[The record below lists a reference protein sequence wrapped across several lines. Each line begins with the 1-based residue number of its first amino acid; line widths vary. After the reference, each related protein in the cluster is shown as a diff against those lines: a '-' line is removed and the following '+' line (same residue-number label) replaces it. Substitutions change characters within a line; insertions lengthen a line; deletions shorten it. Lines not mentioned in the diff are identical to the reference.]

1 MACRPL
7 QLGASDWVSVS
18 TPATAGVQTVG
29 VNEGNATHT
38 FRGWFCNNEAY
49 RAASGI
55 HRQAGGRGYDGINVY
70 CGQLEQARH
79 SAALNFSDF
88 AWDQTIGGTGWLLNL
103 TKDGV
108 LLDNGS
114 GLSGEDVEP
123 YLAASDNDTADYDS
137 SKEVYVLP
145 GSGYG
150 ATASQRP
157 AGIPENSFAETG
169 SCASN
174 ILKVDQEDSTCSLT
188 VTGRPDLSIS
198 ISAPAGVYH
207 APGDTMDMSVSATNL
222 GPGTV
227 QTSDGFAIT
236 VSVPAGWTASPVPG
250 CTVSGQTVS
259 CAIST
264 PLSPAPVPGGSGGNI
279 GFTIPLVANSNAV
292 SGSYPLVASLDRS
305 VSDGDTDPTNDDFV
319 LSNDQVQGTVQ
330 FVKLPRLTL
339 RKTTLDDVG
348 SFTFTGN
355 NGWETQ
361 TITTVSQ
368 GVAQPGATQIL
379 AEVDVQTVISETLPP
394 NWVLDDVVCLG
405 MGAGGTVSFDEN
417 SFTLSPEAVAVD
429 SEIDCAVINQ
439 KVLLNTSKSSDVGNG
454 VGVQA
459 GDTITCTLT
468 TQVTGGTTSQNLVL
482 SDTLG
487 AGLDFGSVTA
497 PGSFVPETGS
507 APNLSFTLPAG
518 TAAGT
523 YSVSYTATVSDS
535 ASGSVSNSA
544 VANIGD
550 CSPCATT
557 NPLVELS
564 TSKAS
569 DVGDGVGVQ
578 AGDTI
583 TYTLTTQVT
592 RGTTTQELVLTDT
605 LGAGL
610 DFGSVTAPG
619 AFVSDTSGAPTL
631 TFTLPTGTAA
641 GTYSVSYT
649 ATVSDSASGSVS
661 NSAVANI
668 GDCSPCATTNPLVEL
683 STSKA
688 SDVGDGVGVQ
698 AGDTITYT
706 LTTQVTGG
714 TTTQELVLTDT
725 LGAGLDFGS
734 VTAPGA
740 FVPDTSGAPILSF
753 TLPTGTAA
761 GTYSVSYTAT
771 VSDSASGS
779 VSNSAVA
786 DVGDC
791 SPCATTNP
799 LVELSTSK
807 ASDVGDGVG
816 VQAGDTITYTLTTV
830 VTGGV
835 TTQELLLTDTL
846 GAGLVFGS
854 VTAPGSFV
862 PEAGSAPN
870 LSFTL
875 PAGTAAGT
883 YSVSYTATVSDSASG
898 PVSNSAV
905 ANIGD
910 CSPCA
915 TTNPL
920 VELST
925 SKASD
930 VGNSVGVQAGDTIT
944 YTLTTLVTGGT
955 TTQELVLTDTLGA
968 GLDFGSVTAPGL
980 FVPETGS
987 APNLSFTLPTGTA
1000 AGTYSV
1006 SYTATVSDSA
1016 SGSVSNSAVANIGD
1030 CSPCATTN
1038 PLVELSTSKASDVGD
1053 GVGVQAG
1060 DTITYTLT
1068 VQVTGGTTT
1077 QDLVVTDT
1085 LGAGLDFGNVT
1096 ALGPFAADTGSAPEL
1111 SFTLPVGTSE
1121 GTHSVSYTATVS
1133 DSATLEVQNN
1143 AVANIG
1149 DCSPCTTTNPLV
1161 ELSTSKISDVGN
1173 GVGVQAGDTITYTL
1187 TTVVTGGVTT
1197 QDLVLSD
1204 TLGAGLDFGSVTAP
1218 GAFVPDTGSAPNLS
1232 FTLPAGTAAG
1242 TYSVSYTATVSDS
1255 ASGSVSNSAVADVG
1269 DCSPCATTNPLVELS
1284 TSKASDVG
1292 DGVGVQAGDMIT
1304 YTLTTLVTGGTTTQ
1318 DLVLTDTLGAGLDF
1332 GSVTAPGA
1340 FSPDTGSA
1348 PNLSFTLP
1356 AGTAAGTYSVSYTA
1370 TVSDSATG
1378 SVSNSAVANIGDC
1391 SPCATTNPL
1400 VELSTSKASDVGD
1413 GVGVQAGDTITYTL
1427 TTQVTGGTTTQEL
1440 VLTDTL
1446 GAGLNFGS
1454 VTAPG
1459 AFVSDASGAPVLS
1472 FTLPTG
1478 TAAGTYSV
1486 SYTATVSDSASDSVS
1501 NSAVAD
1507 VGDCSPC
1514 MTSNPLVELSS
1525 SKTSDVGGG
1534 VGVQAGD
1541 TITYTLTAEVTGG
1554 TTTQDLVLTDTLGPG
1569 LDFNTVTVPGPFI
1582 ADAGSAPV
1590 LSFRLPAGSAAG
1602 THSVSYTATVSES
1615 ATGPLSNA
1623 VVATVG
1629 ECKSCT
1635 TANPLVRLGTSKTSD
1650 VGDGAS
1656 VEIGDT
1662 LTYTLTTVVADGT
1675 TTQDLELTD
1684 TLGPGLRF
1692 GSVVSSGLFEAETG
1706 AAPELSFKLP
1716 AGTPAGTHSII
1727 YTAVVDEDAPVTLSN
1742 TVVAS
1747 NGACAPCRT
1756 ENHIPPDVSVAKSL
1770 VTEGGAVPGLAE
1782 LGEPLTFEIVLTNVG
1797 SAAIDFSVLDVLDPH
1812 FRFVAAS
1819 HGGRHSSGTVEW
1831 TGLTVPQREGSTN
1844 GQLVLRVDAS
1854 VVERLAHPADTVVNF
1869 AKVPAEA
1876 DPDCPSEQCV
1886 VLPLQF
1892 PGLSLAKTGGFS
1904 DMDGDGLASPG
1915 DVLLYEFEVT
1925 NTGKLPV
1932 TDIRIEDHG
1941 PKFNGHAANGRLSD
1955 VQPATLALEVGE
1967 TERFSASYLLTQA
1980 DIKNGA
1986 GTSEAVVN
1994 TAIAYGS
2001 VLDGGGA
2008 VFSLASNESTLP
2020 LTLPAGAGNLT
2031 ISKTAERT
2039 TIRRGEL
2046 APFTII
2052 VTNNSD
2058 GPVRGLKVE
2067 DRLPPGFRFVEGSA
2081 LVDGALA
2088 APVVNGRL
2096 LRFDD
2101 VSLAAHSSI
2110 EIRLSMNAPASI
2122 GPGVY
2127 INTAVLTDPLGRR
2140 ISSEAQASVRI
2151 EEEPVFDCGDVIG
2164 KVFDDTNRNGYP
2176 DDGEPGLPGVRLA
2189 AVEGKLIT
2197 TDAAGRFHIP
2207 CASLPDQRL
2216 GTNFV
2221 VKLDARTLPSGYRL
2235 TTEHVRVVRLTAGK
2249 MTKINFGA
2257 SIQRLVRL
2265 DLRSDAFVRGKNAL
2279 KQDWLSAVD
2288 QLIEILDREPSVLRV
2303 SYLDE
2308 EGSRTL
2314 ARHRLAW
2321 VEKRITNHWRRWGG
2335 RYRLDIETRVLT
2347 GKVRPPGYSG
2357 FDLGQAIG
2365 E

>member
-1 MACRPL
+1 
-7 QLGASDWVSVS
+7 
-18 TPATAGVQTVG
+18 
-29 VNEGNATHT
+29 
-38 FRGWFCNNEAY
+38 
-49 RAASGI
+49 
-55 HRQAGGRGYDGINVY
+55 
-70 CGQLEQARH
+70 
-79 SAALNFSDF
+79 
-88 AWDQTIGGTGWLLNL
+88 
-103 TKDGV
+103 
-108 LLDNGS
+108 
-114 GLSGEDVEP
+114 
-123 YLAASDNDTADYDS
+123 
-137 SKEVYVLP
+137 
-145 GSGYG
+145 
-150 ATASQRP
+150 
-157 AGIPENSFAETG
+157 
-169 SCASN
+169 
-174 ILKVDQEDSTCSLT
+174 
-188 VTGRPDLSIS
+188 
-198 ISAPAGVYH
+198 
-207 APGDTMDMSVSATNL
+207 
-222 GPGTV
+222 
-227 QTSDGFAIT
+227 
-236 VSVPAGWTASPVPG
+236 
-250 CTVSGQTVS
+250 
-259 CAIST
+259 
-264 PLSPAPVPGGSGGNI
+264 
-279 GFTIPLVANSNAV
+279 
-292 SGSYPLVASLDRS
+292 
-305 VSDGDTDPTNDDFV
+305 
-319 LSNDQVQGTVQ
+319 
-330 FVKLPRLTL
+330 
-339 RKTTLDDVG
+339 
-348 SFTFTGN
+348 
-355 NGWETQ
+355 
-361 TITTVSQ
+361 
-368 GVAQPGATQIL
+368 
-379 AEVDVQTVISETLPP
+379 
-394 NWVLDDVVCLG
+394 
-405 MGAGGTVSFDEN
+405 
-417 SFTLSPEAVAVD
+417 
-429 SEIDCAVINQ
+429 
-439 KVLLNTSKSSDVGNG
+439 
-454 VGVQA
+454 
-459 GDTITCTLT
+459 
-468 TQVTGGTTSQNLVL
+468 
-482 SDTLG
+482 
-487 AGLDFGSVTA
+487 
-497 PGSFVPETGS
+497 
-507 APNLSFTLPAG
+507 
-518 TAAGT
+518 
-523 YSVSYTATVSDS
+523 
-535 ASGSVSNSA
+535 
-544 VANIGD
+544 
-550 CSPCATT
+550 
-557 NPLVELS
+557 
-564 TSKAS
+564 
-569 DVGDGVGVQ
+569 
-578 AGDTI
+578 
-583 TYTLTTQVT
+583 
-592 RGTTTQELVLTDT
+592 
-605 LGAGL
+605 
-610 DFGSVTAPG
+610 
-619 AFVSDTSGAPTL
+619 
-631 TFTLPTGTAA
+631 
-641 GTYSVSYT
+641 
-649 ATVSDSASGSVS
+649 
-661 NSAVANI
+661 
-668 GDCSPCATTNPLVEL
+668 
-683 STSKA
+683 
-688 SDVGDGVGVQ
+688 
-698 AGDTITYT
+698 
-706 LTTQVTGG
+706 
-714 TTTQELVLTDT
+714 
-725 LGAGLDFGS
+725 
-734 VTAPGA
+734 
-740 FVPDTSGAPILSF
+740 LSF

-779 VSNSAVA
+779 VSNSVVA
-786 DVGDC
+786 DV
-791 SPCATTNP
+791 
-799 LVELSTSK
+799 
-807 ASDVGDGVG
+807 
-816 VQAGDTITYTLTTV
+816 
-830 VTGGV
+830 
-835 TTQELLLTDTL
+835 
-846 GAGLVFGS
+846 
-854 VTAPGSFV
+854 
-862 PEAGSAPN
+862 
-870 LSFTL
+870 
-875 PAGTAAGT
+875 
-883 YSVSYTATVSDSASG
+883 
-898 PVSNSAV
+898 
-905 ANIGD
+905 
-910 CSPCA
+910 
-915 TTNPL
+915 
-920 VELST
+920 
-925 SKASD
+925 
-930 VGNSVGVQAGDTIT
+930 
-944 YTLTTLVTGGT
+944 
-955 TTQELVLTDTLGA
+955 
-968 GLDFGSVTAPGL
+968 
-980 FVPETGS
+980 
-987 APNLSFTLPTGTA
+987 
-1000 AGTYSV
+1000 
-1006 SYTATVSDSA
+1006 
-1016 SGSVSNSAVANIGD
+1016 
-1030 CSPCATTN
+1030 
-1038 PLVELSTSKASDVGD
+1038 
-1053 GVGVQAG
+1053 
-1060 DTITYTLT
+1060 
-1068 VQVTGGTTT
+1068 
-1077 QDLVVTDT
+1077 
-1085 LGAGLDFGNVT
+1085 
-1096 ALGPFAADTGSAPEL
+1096 
-1111 SFTLPVGTSE
+1111 
-1121 GTHSVSYTATVS
+1121 
-1133 DSATLEVQNN
+1133 
-1143 AVANIG
+1143 
-1149 DCSPCTTTNPLV
+1149 
-1161 ELSTSKISDVGN
+1161 
-1173 GVGVQAGDTITYTL
+1173 
-1187 TTVVTGGVTT
+1187 
-1197 QDLVLSD
+1197 
-1204 TLGAGLDFGSVTAP
+1204 
-1218 GAFVPDTGSAPNLS
+1218 
-1232 FTLPAGTAAG
+1232 
-1242 TYSVSYTATVSDS
+1242 
-1255 ASGSVSNSAVADVG
+1255 
-1269 DCSPCATTNPLVELS
+1269 
-1284 TSKASDVG
+1284 
-1292 DGVGVQAGDMIT
+1292 
-1304 YTLTTLVTGGTTTQ
+1304 
-1318 DLVLTDTLGAGLDF
+1318 
-1332 GSVTAPGA
+1332 
-1340 FSPDTGSA
+1340 
-1348 PNLSFTLP
+1348 
-1356 AGTAAGTYSVSYTA
+1356 
-1370 TVSDSATG
+1370 
-1378 SVSNSAVANIGDC
+1378 GDC

-1459 AFVSDASGAPVLS
+1459 AFVSDTSGAPVLS

-1478 TAAGTYSV
+1478 TAEGTYSV

-1501 NSAVAD
+1501 NSAVAN

-1525 SKTSDVGGG
+1525 SKTSDVGDG

-1623 VVATVG
+1623 VVANVG

-1716 AGTPAGTHSII
+1716 AGTPAGTHSIT

-1812 FRFVAAS
+1812 LRFVAAS

-1892 PGLSLAKTGGFS
+1892 PGLSLTKTGGFS

-1941 PKFNGHAANGRLSD
+1941 PNFNGHVANGRLSD

-2081 LVDGALA
+2081 LVDGAPA

-2101 VSLAAHSSI
+2101 ISLAARSSI